1 MKKILMASAALLTMV
16 ASASAADLYAKAPA
30 HVAPVNNW
38 TGFYIGANA
47 GYAGGETELGLGVP
61 GLGSVALTN
70 TSSGFVGGGQIGY
83 NWQAGSLLYG
93 LEADIQGS
101 NVKSTSGLGALGGLG
116 GGGGVGL
123 GVGDIGST
131 TNYFGTVRG
140 RFGVMPWERSVL
152 YVTGGLAYGQTST
165 SFLLPLGD
173 NTKIGWTVG
182 AGLEYMIAP
191 NWSVKTEYL
200 YVDLGKDDVDL
211 GALGAFGG
219 GGGGVVPVG
228 TLTEQ
233 TRMHVVRAGVNYH
246 F

>member
-16 ASASAADLYAKAPA
+16 ASASAADLYAKAP
-30 HVAPVNNW
+30 VQFAPGYNW

-47 GYAGGETELGLGVP
+47 GYAGGDSVLGFNGAPLGGLGTT
-61 GLGSVALTN
+61 SLTT
-70 TSSGFVGGGQIGY
+70 TSSGFIGGGQIGY
-83 NWQAGSLLYG
+83 NWQAQAILYG
-93 LEADIQGS
+93 FEADIQAA
-101 NVKSTSGLGALGGLG
+101 NVKSTSGLGALGGG
-116 GGGGVGL
+116 GGLGL
-123 GVGDIGST
+123 GDIGAT
-131 TNYFGTVRG
+131 TNYFGTVRA
-140 RFGVMPWERSVL
+140 RFGVMPWDRSLL

-200 YVDLGKDDVDL
+200 YVDLGKDDVNL
-211 GALGAFGG
+211 SALAALGGG
-219 GGGGVVPVG
+219 LVPAG
-228 TLTEQ
+228 ISLTEQ
-233 TRMHVVRAGVNYH
+233 SRMHVVRAGVNYH